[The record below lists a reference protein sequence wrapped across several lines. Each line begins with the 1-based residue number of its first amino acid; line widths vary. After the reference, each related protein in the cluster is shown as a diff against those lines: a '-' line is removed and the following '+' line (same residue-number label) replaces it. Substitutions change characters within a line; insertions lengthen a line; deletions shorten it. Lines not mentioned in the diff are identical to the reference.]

1 MVFQS
6 YALYPHLSVFE
17 NLAFPLRIGK
27 HGKAEIEEKVKDA
40 ARLLGIEGLLERK
53 PAQLSGGQ
61 RQRVAMGRALVRK
74 PRIFLFDEPLSNLD
88 AKLRAAMRLE
98 LAALHRKLGI
108 TMLYVTHDQV
118 EAMTLGDTIILLEE
132 GRIRQS
138 GPPREL
144 YGKPENIFA
153 ATFIGSPQINLIHGT
168 AREDGGFASE
178 ALVLEDAGL
187 AGLAGRPVTLGIRPE
202 ALSPAEGAERGEA
215 PLSGTIE
222 LVEHIG
228 SESLVHFT
236 AGDTRAGDTRLVSR
250 AEPDFEGRP
259 GEAIA
264 FSLDT
269 RNLHYFHDD
278 VRIGE

>member
-1 MVFQS
+1 
-6 YALYPHLSVFE
+6 
-17 NLAFPLRIGK
+17 
-27 HGKAEIEEKVKDA
+27 
-40 ARLLGIEGLLERK
+40 
-53 PAQLSGGQ
+53 
-61 RQRVAMGRALVRK
+61 MGRALVRK